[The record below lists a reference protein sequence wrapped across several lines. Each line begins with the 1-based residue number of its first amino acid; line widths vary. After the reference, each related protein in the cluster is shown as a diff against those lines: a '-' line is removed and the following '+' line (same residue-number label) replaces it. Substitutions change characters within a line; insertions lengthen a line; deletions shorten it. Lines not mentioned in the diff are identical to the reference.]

1 MNKTIL
7 NPILPGFYPDPTAC
21 CVDGVYYVVNSSFV
35 YFPGLPIFKSTDLC
49 NWEQIGNVID
59 RAEQMTFLGASTSR
73 GLFAPCI
80 RYNKGKWYC
89 ICTNVSGQGNFFVTA
104 KDPAGPWSKPVY
116 MPKAAEHYHN
126 NKTTKEK

>member
-35 YFPGLPIFKSTDLC
+35 YFPGLPVFKSTDLC

-59 RAEQMTFLGASTSR
+59 RPEQMTDRKS
-73 GLFAPCI
+73 
-80 RYNKGKWYC
+80 
-89 ICTNVSGQGNFFVTA
+89 VV
-104 KDPAGPWSKPVY
+104 
-116 MPKAAEHYHN
+116 
-126 NKTTKEK
+126 